1 MFLFAWFVKRI
12 IKANVNVCKLNE
24 DISIWKSHYLQEWCI
39 WVWFVH
45 AGTYYFKLTFSYE
58 SFPLPG
64 LRPRDIRSIDPS
76 LFLTNSMPSL
86 LVLYQLIFVI
96 CGKFILCYFFPSF
109 ICFITR
115 ILLLGFR
122 HDMPFEKNTKN
133 KCRPFWML
141 QLTLNVS

>member
-1 MFLFAWFVKRI
+1 MVNKCSSKILLMFLFAWFVKGI

-24 DISIWKSHYLQEWCI
+24 DISIWKSLNWC
-39 WVWFVH
+39 VH

-96 CGKFILCYFFPSF
+96 CGSSHYVTFF
-109 ICFITR
+109 
-115 ILLLGFR
+115 LLLFVLFLGFSLL
-122 HDMPFEKNTKN
+122 DMICLLRRIPKISVVLFECFN
-133 KCRPFWML
+133 
-141 QLTLNVS
+141 

>member
-1 MFLFAWFVKRI
+1 MFLFAWFVKGI

-86 LVLYQLIFVI
+86 LVLYQLIFVF
-96 CGKFILCYFFPSF
+96 CGSSYYVTFFLLLF
-109 ICFITR
+109 V
-115 ILLLGFR
+115 LLLGFR

-133 KCRPFWML
+133 KHCPFWML
-141 QLTLNVS
+141 QLILNVS

>member
-96 CGKFILCYFFPSF
+96 CGSSHYVTFFLLLF
-109 ICFITR
+109 V
-115 ILLLGFR
+115 LLLGCR

>member
-1 MFLFAWFVKRI
+1 M
-12 IKANVNVCKLNE
+12 N
-24 DISIWKSHYLQEWCI
+24 
-39 WVWFVH
+39 
-45 AGTYYFKLTFSYE
+45 AGTYYFKLTFAYE

-96 CGKFILCYFFPSF
+96 CGSSYYVTFF
-109 ICFITR
+109 
-115 ILLLGFR
+115 LLLFVLFLGFR

-133 KCRPFWML
+133 KCRPFLML